1 MAAIACSSFPCAAVC
16 SGVSSHPPVNA
27 ATCDLLSVRV
37 SVSSK
42 ARVRASV
49 QVRVRVRGTIEL
61 G

>member
-27 ATCDLLSVRV
+27 ATCDLVRV
-37 SVSSK
+37 RVK
-42 ARVRASV
+42 VRARARARASV